1 MTELEDT
8 LYLAH
13 ECWENMFGS
22 NYEQR
27 IFKPEHNNIEKRLL
41 KEVNAYIKRE
51 LLIESGHAPK
61 EVWLAMTKRM
71 PGSYVGSFGNFH
83 RKKTSKHLYG
93 AVKYARKNY
102 AEEIATLKTS
112 ALLELLLSNKFMFGV
127 FSTTDLQCIMYALEH
142 NISRPTIDR
151 IKKKLN
157 D

>member
-1 MTELEDT
+1 
-8 LYLAH
+8 
-13 ECWENMFGS
+13 MFGS

-41 KEVNAYIKRE
+41 KEVNHCIKRV
-51 LLIESGHAPK
+51 LLESGHSPK
-61 EVWLAMTKRM
+61 EVWLAMTTQM

-93 AVKYARKNY
+93 AVERARASY
-102 AEEIATLKTS
+102 AEEITTLKSS
-112 ALLELLLSNKFMFGV
+112 ALLELLLSNKFVFGV